1 MPSAFITRHL
11 PPDSAFRTAL
21 EAAGWQVEGQSLVQL
36 EALPFEVPQGVDW
49 IFFSSK
55 NAVAFFFE
63 AYPAPENTKTQKHE
77 NTKTPLWAALGPA
90 TAAALADRVQRVD
103 FIGDGDPV
111 RSAEAFLPLAMGQT
125 VLFPAAK
132 HSMESVPQQLEGRVR
147 SLLLPVYD
155 NYPVE
160 TPEPR
165 AADVLVFTS
174 PMNTKAYF
182 QTNALRYGQRLVAIG
197 DSTARALAGLGYPD
211 VTVATAPDEMALAQ
225 SVLFF

>member
-1 MPSAFITRHL
+1 MPSAFITRLL
-11 PPDSAFRTAL
+11 PPHSPFRTAL
-21 EAAGWQVEGQSLVQL
+21 EAAGWQVEGQSLVRL

-55 NAVAFFFE
+55 NAVAFFF
-63 AYPAPENTKTQKHE
+63 ASPASPAP
-77 NTKTPLWAALGPA
+77 PLWAALGPA
-90 TAAALADRVQRVD
+90 TAAALAERVQRVD

-111 RSAEAFLPLAMGQT
+111 RSAEAFLLLAAGQT

-132 HSMESVPQQLEGRVR
+132 HSMESVPQQLGTRIR
-147 SLLLPVYD
+147 SLLLPVYG

-160 TPEPR
+160 NPEPR

-174 PMNTKAYF
+174 PMNAKAYF
-182 QTNALRYGQRLVAIG
+182 QANTLRQGQRLVAIG
-197 DSTARALAGLGYPD
+197 DSTARALAGLGYPN
-211 VTVATAPDEMALAQ
+211 VTVATAPDEAALAQ